1 MSVKSAVSNLVH
13 DVDDNL
19 SSALRTAKTTMQ
31 NIVGNVK
38 TSLSNVWSGGFAGM
52 DKNGIYELR
61 TQIGNYCNDI
71 QSIINEFD
79 VDGDIEV
86 ALKGD
91 LQVAAQDFIKA
102 TKDILNAYVSKI
114 KEEMDVIEEAYRN
127 YSQAASQ
134 IKADVM
140 SDADQVRSAAKAI
153 KID

>member
-1 MSVKSAVSNLVH
+1 MSVKSAVGNLVH

-52 DKNGIYELR
+52 DKNGIDELK

-79 VDGDIEV
+79 VDGNIEV

-114 KEEMDVIEEAYRN
+114 KEEMDVIKEAYSN
-127 YSQAASQ
+127 YEKAAAQ
-134 IKADVM
+134 IKTDVM

-153 KID
+153 RID

>member
-79 VDGDIEV
+79 VDGNIEV

-91 LQVAAQDFIKA
+91 LQLAAQDFIKA
-102 TKDILNAYVSKI
+102 TKEILNAYVSTI
-114 KEEMDVIEEAYRN
+114 KEELDVVDEAYDN
-127 YSQAASQ
+127 YSKSAAQ
-134 IKADVM
+134 IKTDVTA
-140 SDADQVRSAAKAI
+140 DADQIRSDAK
-153 KID
+153 KIQID